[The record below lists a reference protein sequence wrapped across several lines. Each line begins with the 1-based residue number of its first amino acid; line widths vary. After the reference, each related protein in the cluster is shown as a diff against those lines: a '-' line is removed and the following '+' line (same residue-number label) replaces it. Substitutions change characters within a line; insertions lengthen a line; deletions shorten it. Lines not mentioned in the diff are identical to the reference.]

1 MPFIRRNWTATEA
14 DEWTKEDWI
23 TIILSPLSYFLLTM
37 GVALSLLLFWYGY
50 LILAVGIVL
59 TAVMHWII
67 DPKLKAIS
75 SEYEKKQQDY
85 LHDLEASVRWKKNPT
100 RES

>member
-1 MPFIRRNWTATEA
+1 MPFIKRNWTATEA

-23 TIILSPLSYFLLTM
+23 TIILSPLSYFLLTI
-37 GVALSLLLFWYGY
+37 GVALSLFLFWYGY
-50 LILAVGIVL
+50 LILVAGIVL
-59 TAVMHWII
+59 AALMHWII

-75 SEYEKKQQDY
+75 AEYEKKQQDY

>member
-1 MPFIRRNWTATEA
+1 MPFIRRTWTAIEA

-23 TIILSPLSYFLLTM
+23 TIILSPLSYILLTV
-37 GVALSLLLFWYGY
+37 GAALSLLLFWYGY
-50 LILAVGIVL
+50 LLLAVGIAL

-75 SEYEKKQQDY
+75 AEYEKKQQDY
-85 LHDLEASVRWKKNPT
+85 LHDLEASVRWKN
-100 RES
+100 

>member
-23 TIILSPLSYFLLTM
+23 TIILSPLSYLLLTI

-50 LILAVGIVL
+50 LILVAGIVL
-59 TAVMHWII
+59 AAVMHWII

>member
-1 MPFIRRNWTATEA
+1 MPFIRRNWTAIEA

-23 TIILSPLSYFLLTM
+23 TIILSPLIYFLLTI
-37 GVALSLLLFWYGY
+37 GVALSLFLFWYGY

>member
-1 MPFIRRNWTATEA
+1 MT
-14 DEWTKEDWI
+14 
-23 TIILSPLSYFLLTM
+23 L

-50 LILAVGIVL
+50 LLLAAGIVSA
-59 TAVMHWII
+59 AVMHWII

-85 LHDLEASVRWKKNPT
+85 LHDLEASVRWKKK
-100 RES
+100 

>member
-1 MPFIRRNWTATEA
+1 MPFIQRNWTATEA

-23 TIILSPLSYFLLTM
+23 TIILSPLIYFLLTI
-37 GVALSLLLFWYGY
+37 GVALSLFLFWYGY

-67 DPKLKAIS
+67 DPKLTAIS
-75 SEYEKKQQDY
+75 AEYEKKQQDY

-100 RES
+100 REP

>member
-1 MPFIRRNWTATEA
+1 MPFIKRNWTATEA

-23 TIILSPLSYFLLTM
+23 TIILSPLSYFLLTI
-37 GVALSLLLFWYGY
+37 GVALSLFLFWYGY
-50 LILAVGIVL
+50 LILVASIVL
-59 TAVMHWII
+59 AALMHWII

-75 SEYEKKQQDY
+75 AEYEKKQQDY

-100 RES
+100 REP

>member
-23 TIILSPLSYFLLTM
+23 TIILSPLSYFLLTI
-37 GVALSLLLFWYGY
+37 GVAMSLLLNWYGY

-59 TAVMHWII
+59 AAVMHWII

-75 SEYEKKQQDY
+75 TEYEKKQQDY

-100 RES
+100 REP

>member
-1 MPFIRRNWTATEA
+1 MAFIRRNWTAIEA

-23 TIILSPLSYFLLTM
+23 TIILSPLIYVLLTI
-37 GVALSLLLFWYGY
+37 GAALSLLLFWYGY
-50 LILAVGIVL
+50 LILALGIVL

-75 SEYEKKQQDY
+75 EEYEKKQQAY
-85 LHDLEASVRWKKNPT
+85 LHELEASVRWKKQ
-100 RES
+100 